1 MDADVVFSMFR
12 KIAAVAILTALA
24 VGVLLGAIVA
34 FSVAGRF

>member
-1 MDADVVFSMFR
+1 MDTDIVFAVFR
-12 KIAAVAILTALA
+12 KIAAVVILTALA

>member
-1 MDADVVFSMFR
+1 MDADGMYSVFR
-12 KIAAVAILTALA
+12 TVAAIVLISVLV